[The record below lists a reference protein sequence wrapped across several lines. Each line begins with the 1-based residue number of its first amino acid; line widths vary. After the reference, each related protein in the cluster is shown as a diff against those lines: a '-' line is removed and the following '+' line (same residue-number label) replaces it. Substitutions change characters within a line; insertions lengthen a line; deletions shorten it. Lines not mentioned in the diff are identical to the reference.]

1 MRVRFLAPAALLMVA
16 AALIPAAEAPPAAA
30 SLLAA
35 GLSQAEAQKKSV
47 FVIFHA
53 SW

>member
-1 MRVRFLAPAALLMVA
+1 MRVSFLAPAAVLMAA
-16 AALIPAAEAPPAAA
+16 AALTLAAEAPPAAA

-35 GLSQAEAQKKSV
+35 GLSQAQAQKKSV